1 MNALP
6 TLKDI
11 QDIFTLLPHRFPF
24 LLVDRIL
31 TFEPDV
37 SIIGLKNVTINE
49 PFFQGHFPQQP
60 IMPGVLILEAMA
72 QVGIIFAKLTDE
84 GMKDRLMVFAGMD
97 EVRFRRPVV
106 PGDQLIMELSLIK
119 RKSTLWKMAA
129 KATVEGQMAAEA
141 VLMAGLK

>member
-1 MNALP
+1 MSFI
-6 TLKDI
+6 TFKDI
-11 QDIFTLLPHRFPF
+11 QAILNLLPHRYPF

-31 TFEPDV
+31 AFEPDV
-37 SIIGLKNVTINE
+37 SITGLKNVTFNE

-72 QVGIIFAKLTDE
+72 QVGILFAKLTDE
-84 GMKDRLMVFAGMD
+84 SLKDRLMVFAGMD

-106 PGDQLIMELSLIK
+106 PGDQLLMELTLIK

-129 KATVEGQMAAEA
+129 KATVDEQLAAEA
-141 VLMAGLK
+141 VLMAGIK

>member
-1 MNALP
+1 MNTSP
-6 TLKDI
+6 IFKDL
-11 QDIFTLLPHRFPF
+11 QDIFTLLPHRYPF

-31 TFEPDV
+31 TFEPNV
-37 SIIGLKNVTINE
+37 SITGLKNVTFNE
-49 PFFQGHFPQQP
+49 PFFQGHFPNQP

-72 QVGIIFAKLTDE
+72 QVGIIFAKLTDD
-84 GMKDRLMVFAGMD
+84 GLRDKLMVFAGMD

-129 KATVEGQMAAEA
+129 KAVVEGQLAAEA
-141 VLMAGLK
+141 VLMAGIK